1 MKTELKLDAKTEE
14 LATEIIEK
22 SDEYAKELAKTH
34 GGKGFVWAL
43 DEETNQLVVY
53 SKGKYTAKLL
63 QFLETLE
70 NGGEAEQ
77 YVEALRDIDTHIRS
91 TPEPVPHIINT
102 LKETLPEFND

>member
-1 MKTELKLDAKTEE
+1 MKTELELNEKTEA
-14 LATEIIEK
+14 LATEVIEK

-34 GGKGFVWAL
+34 GKKGFVWAL

-53 SKGKYTAKLL
+53 SKGKHTTKLL
-63 QFLETLE
+63 QFLDTLE
-70 NGGEAEQ
+70 NGGEAER
-77 YVEALRDIDTHIRS
+77 YLESLRDIETHIRS